1 MKTTRYLHRCGWIFF
16 TAVFHHLND
25 GARGDDI
32 NSTTTL
38 EFEPALQCGNQKSVY
53 ENQNF
58 ITLLG
63 GSLLGTLTASTEG
76 RLPVPQDQP
85 VGPSCGTVVPS
96 GRGFWFPVQL
106 DTRGQVDVIF
116 CTNTSSTTI
125 VPIVYTDLRQAQATT
140 NDCDELYCVADG
152 ITNTLPSS
160 SVDTLR
166 LEGTVCPDATS
177 YAGVRFPA
185 TEDQVYFVYVDVTT
199 VATATELNNLQV
211 TTMVTDLEVPNDH
224 CSNSILLDTSQSVTT
239 NDFVMVQMD
248 LVPSCNISSSKNTT
262 DQEQSASRAWNNE
275 RKGVW
280 FTLPSVENF
289 VSDHN
294 ETVWDMDFCST
305 ADVSVDFDMYIY
317 EGRDCQNMKCFIG
330 VSELCSFSIGLPI
343 ENGQVYHLFVSTNRD
358 PAIEGSVTLTATPHG
373 RGIASSS
380 SGSANFYPGW
390 GRMMSGEAPWLLLS
404 LMFVVL

>member
-1 MKTTRYLHRCGWIFF
+1 MKTANYLHRCGWIVF
-16 TAVFHHLND
+16 TAAFHHLID
-25 GARGDDI
+25 SAKGDDI
-32 NSTTTL
+32 NNTITTV
-38 EFEPALQCGNQKSVY
+38 EFEPALQCRNQSVY
-53 ENQNF
+53 ESQNF
-58 ITLLG
+58 IALLG
-63 GSLLGTLTASTEG
+63 GNLLGTLTSSTEI

-96 GRGFWFPVQL
+96 GRGFWFPVEL

-125 VPIVYTDLRQAQATT
+125 VPIVYTAIRQATT
-140 NDCDELYCVADG
+140 SDCDDLYCVAEG

-185 TEDQVYFVYVDVTT
+185 TEGQVYFVYVDVTT
-199 VATATELNNLQV
+199 AETELNNLQV

-224 CSNSILLDTSQSVTT
+224 CSNSILLDASQPLIT

-248 LVPSCNISSSKNTT
+248 LVPTCNINSTNTNLT
-262 DQEQSASRAWNNE
+262 AQEQSASRAWNNE

-280 FTLPSVENF
+280 FTLPTVENF
-289 VSDHN
+289 MSDQN

-305 ADVSVDFDMYIY
+305 ADGSPEFDMYIY

-330 VSELCSFSIGLPI
+330 VTELCSFSIGLPN
-343 ENGQVYHLFVSTNRD
+343 ENDQVYHLFVSTNRD
-358 PAIEGSVTLTATPHG
+358 PAIGGSVTLTATPHG
-373 RGIASSS
+373 RIIATSD
-380 SGSANFYPGW
+380 SGSANFFPGW
-390 GRMMSGEAPWLLLS
+390 GRMMNGEAPWLLLL
-404 LMFVVL
+404 LMFVVLQ